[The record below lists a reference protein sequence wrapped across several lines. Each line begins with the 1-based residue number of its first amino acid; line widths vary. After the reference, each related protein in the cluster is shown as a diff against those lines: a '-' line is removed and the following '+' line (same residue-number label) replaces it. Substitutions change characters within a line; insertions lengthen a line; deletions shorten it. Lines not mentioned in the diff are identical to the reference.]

1 MDDEHLL
8 RLLRHGGPASKG
20 QLAAT
25 LKTSR
30 GAVTERLDALVSRG
44 VLVSLG
50 TGGSTGGRPA
60 EVFAL
65 NPHGGVLLVA
75 DIGGSGFRAGLA
87 DLAGA
92 VRDDV
97 RERLDVQSG
106 PDAVLGAVRSHFEE
120 LLTRSGH
127 VRDDVVGVAVS
138 VPGPVEFATGRPI
151 SPPIMTGWDDY
162 DVPGSFA
169 DLGCTVLVDND
180 VNAMAYG
187 EYLETYPDS
196 PMLFMV
202 KAGTGVGGAI
212 VFHGELVRGAQG
224 AAGDIGHTPVSAVD
238 GLVADGAP
246 RCHCGNVGCVEAYAG
261 GWAIARDLRAEG
273 YDVHGVEDVTALVR
287 SGDPAAIGLT
297 RQAGRRIGDAIAT
310 AVGLVNPDVV
320 VLGGQFAEAEARD
333 QLMAGVRERVYQRV
347 LPLASRTLTIA
358 PSALAGRAGIVG
370 LAGLLTRTVDASIV

>member
-1 MDDEHLL
+1 MSDEGLL
-8 RLLRHGGPASKG
+8 RLLRQRGTASKG
-20 QLAAT
+20 QLATA
-25 LKTSR
+25 LRTSR
-30 GAVTERLDALVSRG
+30 SAVTERLDALIGRG

-50 TGGSTGGRPA
+50 TAASTGGRPA

-65 NPHGGVLLVA
+65 NPRGGLLLAA

-87 DLAGA
+87 DLAGDIH
-92 VRDDV
+92 DDV
-97 RERLDVQSG
+97 HERLDVQNG
-106 PDAVLGAVRSHFEE
+106 PDVVLGAVRSRFDE
-120 LLTRSGH
+120 LLARGGH
-127 VRDDVVGVAVS
+127 ERGDVVGVGIS

-151 SPPIMTGWDDY
+151 SPPIMTGWDDH
-162 DVPGSFA
+162 DVPGAFA
-169 DLGCTVLVDND
+169 DFDCSVLVDND

-187 EYLETYPDS
+187 EYLETYPGS

-224 AAGDIGHTPVSAVD
+224 AAGDVGHTLVSAVD

-246 RCHCGNVGCVEAYAG
+246 RCQCGNVGCVEAYAG

-273 YDVHGVEDVTALVR
+273 YDVHDVEDVTALVR
-287 SGDPAAIGLT
+287 SGDPVAIGLT

-320 VLGGQFAEAEARD
+320 VLGGQFAEAETRD

-370 LAGLLTRTVDASIV
+370 LTGLLTRTVDASIV